1 MDRATR
7 LTIAHT
13 LVDRTRD
20 YTRDALNEL
29 FEAMGKIE
37 RKHDLIPKLS
47 EEEEATVI
55 AAEKRLERG
64 EELEALKLSGRVEDF
79 LPEPEASILGRLSAQ
94 PEEERDAIFGV
105 ISLLINIEKAR
116 AKLSLEQVADIR
128 HRLKRMENRS

>member
-7 LTIAHT
+7 LMIAHT

-20 YTRDALNEL
+20 YTRDALNDL
-29 FEAMGKIE
+29 FEAMGKVE

-47 EEEEATVI
+47 EEEEAAVT

-64 EELEALKLSGRVEDF
+64 EELEALKLSGTVEDF
-79 LPEPEASILGRLSAQ
+79 LLEREASILERLSAQ
-94 PEEERDAIFGV
+94 REEDRDAIFGM
-105 ISLLINIEKAR
+105 ISLLIDIERPR
-116 AKLSLEQVADIR
+116 AKLSPEEVADIR